1 MPISFAQ
8 MTTVPQ
14 HPSATRSGHPVASLV
29 IVLTLLSAAVADVRA
44 ATPQPAEELALA
56 QSAISRAERAD
67 AAQYAG
73 EGLLRARAA
82 LTQAQTAQASRRAA
96 DAVIQAQLAAAEAD
110 LAYARSI
117 DATSEAEFNLRR
129 NEIRELRARLG
140 LEATP

>member
-14 HPSATRSGHPVASLV
+14 HPSATRSRRSSVLLV
-29 IVLTLLSAAVADVRA
+29 IALTLLSATAVDGHA
-44 ATPQPAEELALA
+44 ATPQPGEAVALA
-56 QSAISRAERAD
+56 QSAIARAERAD

-82 LTQAQTAQASRRAA
+82 LTQAQTAQAARRNA
-96 DAVIQAQLAAAEAD
+96 DALALAELAAAEAD
-110 LAYARSI
+110 LAHARSL
-117 DATSEAEFNLRR
+117 DAASEAEFNLRR